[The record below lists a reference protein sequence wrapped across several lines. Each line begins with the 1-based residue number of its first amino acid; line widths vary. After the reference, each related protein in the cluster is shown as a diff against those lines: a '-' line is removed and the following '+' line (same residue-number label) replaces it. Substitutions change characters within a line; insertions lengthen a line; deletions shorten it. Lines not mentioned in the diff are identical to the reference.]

1 MPRFPGHY
9 QPHLPGELGFYDL
22 RFPDALRAQARLA
35 RQFGIYGFCF
45 HYYWFG
51 GRKLLETPLNNLL
64 SNPDIDIRFCINW
77 ANESW
82 SRRWDGSEND
92 VLMEQRYSEDDD
104 FAFAS
109 ALEPIVR
116 DPSIYSHSAT
126 DR

>member
-1 MPRFPGHY
+1 M
-9 QPHLPGELGFYDL
+9 
-22 RFPDALRAQARLA
+22 
-35 RQFGIYGFCF
+35 YGFCF

-51 GRKLLETPLNNLL
+51 GRKLLETPLQNLL
-64 SNPDIDIRFCINW
+64 SNSDIDIRFCINW

-92 VLMEQRYSEDDD
+92 ILIEQKYLEDDD

-116 DPSIYSHSAT
+116 DPRYIRVGGRPLIMLYRPRVLPDAAAT
-126 DR
+126 VSRWRQQFKSLNL